1 MYARVTDIRFP
12 PEMKAEVSSVVKG
25 LAPILRRQRG
35 FEGLQVLTDPSTG
48 EGIIV
53 TVWETESDAETS
65 EATSSYIG
73 QMSMMS
79 SFLHEPLVPKTYEVG
94 VKT

>member
-1 MYARVTDIRFP
+1 MYARVTNIRFP
-12 PEMKAEVSSVVKG
+12 PEMKSEVSSVVKG

-79 SFLHEPLVPKTYEVG
+79 SFLHEPLVPKTYEVS

>member
-1 MYARVTDIRFP
+1 MYARVTNIRFP
-12 PEMKAEVSSVVKG
+12 PEMKAEVSSVVQG
-25 LAPILRRQRG
+25 LAPILRRKRG
-35 FEGLQVLTDPSTG
+35 FEGLQVLIDSNAG
-48 EGIIV
+48 EGIILIL
-53 TVWETESDAETS
+53 WETEADAETS

-79 SFLHEPLVPKTYEVG
+79 SFLHEPLVPKTYEVS

>member
-1 MYARVTDIRFP
+1 MYARVTNIRFP
-12 PEMKAEVSSVVKG
+12 PDMEAEVSSVVKG

-53 TVWETESDAETS
+53 IVWETESDAETS

-79 SFLHEPLVPKTYEVG
+79 SFLHEPLVPKTYEVS

>member
-1 MYARVTDIRFP
+1 MYARVTKIRFT
-12 PEMKAEVSSVVKG
+12 PEMKAEVSSVAQG
-25 LAPILRRQRG
+25 LAPILRQQRG
-35 FEGLQVLTDPSTG
+35 FEGLQVLTDPNSG

-53 TVWETESDAETS
+53 SFWETEADAETS

>member
-1 MYARVTDIRFP
+1 
-12 PEMKAEVSSVVKG
+12 
-25 LAPILRRQRG
+25 LRRQRG

-53 TVWETESDAETS
+53 TVWETEADAETS

-79 SFLHEPLVPKTYEVG
+79 S
-94 VKT
+94 

>member
-1 MYARVTDIRFP
+1 MYARVTNIRFP
-12 PEMKAEVSSVVKG
+12 PEMKAEVSSVVQG

-79 SFLHEPLVPKTYEVG
+79 SFLHEPLVPKTYEVS